1 MNVHDIYDFYYKDD
15 IDAMDS
21 WCADIYNKDFAPVF
35 NKVRSVYEK
44 FQFAST
50 VISDEDLEWI
60 IVSLPME
67 LLYISESLN
76 SLRLKHEV
84 LKLKNKK
91 IQSELEQRI
100 WMESQDV
107 GQPITKKELKE
118 SVEFQMVEHKIM
130 MAAFLSVITR
140 VENEITFSK
149 ELIMGAKKVWDSRRH
164 GENSNP
170 IGEVDVNEE
179 LPEYTSEFDGKYYI
193 G

>member
-1 MNVHDIYDFYYKDD
+1 MDIQGIYNQYYKEDM
-15 IDAMDS
+15 DAMDS
-21 WCADIYNKDFAPVF
+21 WCSNLYNSDFASVF
-35 NKVRSVYEK
+35 DKVRNIYSK
-44 FQFAST
+44 FQSSST

-76 SLRLKHEV
+76 SLRLKYEV
-84 LKLKNKK
+84 LKLKTKR
-91 IQSELEQRI
+91 IQSDIEQKICLECQTLDQKI
-100 WMESQDV
+100 SKKDL
-107 GQPITKKELKE
+107 KELVDFE
-118 SVEFQMVEHKIM
+118 MIEHRIV
-130 MAAFLSVITR
+130 MAAFSSVITR

-170 IGEVDVNEE
+170 IGEVNIE
-179 LPEYTSEFDGKYYI
+179 LPEYKVDFEGKSYI